1 MKSRET
7 SKTWKFQC
15 KYGEKWLPKFF
26 YKLKFLQKKILIVT
40 SLGVKVGMNLKM
52 TPQTIFI
59 AFLCDNFL
67 QNLEFHVFL
76 KQFPAKNIP
85 KNIIIFCK
93 TFRKSLT
100 RLARLWK
107 VSSCA
112 RLARLVK
119 PILDLI
125 IVRPFTPYK
134 LMKSWRPRCPLIYSK
149 WLLLLRFFLILK
161 QNHDIFQ
168 FF

>member
-1 MKSRET
+1 MT
-7 SKTWKFQC
+7 PLTFLLHFYMTIFWKKLIFL
-15 KYGEKWLPKFF
+15 GNFF
-26 YKLKFLQKKILIVT
+26 YKLKFFEKKILIVT
-40 SLGVKVGMNLKM
+40 SLGVKVGMKLKM

-76 KQFPAKNIP
+76 KHFPAKNIP
-85 KNIIIFCK
+85 RNKIIFCE
-93 TFRKSLT
+93 TFGKSLA

-119 PILDLI
+119 PNRDPI
-125 IVRPFTPYK
+125 K
-134 LMKSWRPRCPLIYSK
+134 YSCCISMRRETK
-149 WLLLLRFFLILK
+149 DRR
-161 QNHDIFQ
+161 HR
-168 FF
+168 